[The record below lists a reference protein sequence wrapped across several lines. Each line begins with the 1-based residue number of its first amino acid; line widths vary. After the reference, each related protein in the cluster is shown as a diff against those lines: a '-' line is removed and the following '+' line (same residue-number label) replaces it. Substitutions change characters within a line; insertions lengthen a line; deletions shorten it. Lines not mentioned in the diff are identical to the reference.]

1 MLAIKECFYNK
12 SVPTVEIPTS
22 VAILRDLI
30 ILYIVNETTDEQ
42 ITILGRDTLTLIKHS
57 NIYQDCLFRNLYET
71 FIGS

>member
-1 MLAIKECFYNK
+1 MFATKECFYK

-30 ILYIVNETTDEQ
+30 ILYILNETTDEQ
-42 ITILGRDTLTLIKHS
+42 ITILERDTLTLIKHS